1 MNSYQELVSNLNK
14 LYYDKTTSL
23 PPNIVVYENT
33 WNINWNNQLAIQR
46 VYELSK
52 MLNKSPDVIG
62 KRVGQSAIWYNP
74 SSTTGNGQYH
84 RIEVLDQ
91 GYQHLHPTRHSDFM
105 LVWFRMELKPEKAEN
120 ISKINPSIIYYQ
132 PGQLIGVNC
141 NFLAAGIGAI
151 SVIKEYNDCKISL
164 EEAKDLSDIRLSDL
178 ADEFLESE
186 QSVDIRNY
194 PTSLKDILESY
205 IMTSMIPDSVYE
217 PIKETVISIDI
228 VPSSTPEFL
237 PSDTKTNET
246 VEEDGGDAEEPL
258 KLIDTSE
265 KESYKPT
272 NISISEIVKQLT
284 KSPVSNIT
292 NVTQDKNTDSIDQL
306 VKSVGELSNET
317 STDLESL
324 ERSQTLTLPPIPEDI
339 NSNINN
345 TLLTKLPES
354 PIATRVSTQTKLS
367 TRPKVTTANK
377 SLQDISIYRSSTNT
391 SNNL

>member
-1 MNSYQELVSNLNK
+1 
-14 LYYDKTTSL
+14 
-23 PPNIVVYENT
+23 
-33 WNINWNNQLAIQR
+33 
-46 VYELSK
+46 
-52 MLNKSPDVIG
+52 
-62 KRVGQSAIWYNP
+62 
-74 SSTTGNGQYH
+74 
-84 RIEVLDQ
+84 
-91 GYQHLHPTRHSDFM
+91 
-105 LVWFRMELKPEKAEN
+105 
-120 ISKINPSIIYYQ
+120 
-132 PGQLIGVNC
+132 
-141 NFLAAGIGAI
+141 
-151 SVIKEYNDCKISL
+151 
-164 EEAKDLSDIRLSDL
+164 
-178 ADEFLESE
+178 
-186 QSVDIRNY
+186 
-194 PTSLKDILESY
+194 
-205 IMTSMIPDSVYE
+205 MIPDSVYE